1 MQCAQVAR
9 AAETD
14 QQPQAMSLSLGQK
27 THGGRFLNQG

>member
-14 QQPQAMSLSLGQK
+14 QQPQAMSLVLDRRPMAGV
-27 THGGRFLNQG
+27 F